1 LAEDPT
7 QASILHAWAET
18 LLQIGENAFAMHD
31 PDIPFTSRKPSNL
44 RRKVIRTMD
53 DVHGMIKDVY
63 GSLSEISQKDPS
75 ELIDEPM
82 VHSAILCPLNAS
94 VDFINACCL
103 DQWARPLTTKLS
115 IDEYI
120 SDTGHDDALVV
131 TIEHLNA
138 QTPNGSPPHRLDLKI
153 GMPLI
158 LLRNMAD
165 GLMNGTRMILQEAK
179 PSVLRCMVIN
189 GPQAGK
195 IVYLPRFLFKHEGA
209 DQPLRWQRRQFPV
222 RPCWAMTIN
231 KSQGQTFIHVAI
243 CLVQI
248 VHNGD
253 AHEDGISV
261 SVAVAAAEVFG
272 HGQFYVGTSRSGNPT
287 KVCIYTTAD
296 QLDKDTIINVVY
308 PEALPMAI
316 RGQPDGVVYR
326 TARHAQ
332 PVNSSNSIIDM
343 VPDEVDPPRDY
354 LSYVY
359 RDGMR
364 VPANHEFEDV
374 PHHGYQFDME
384 PNGSH
389 SAGELH
395 HYVEY
400 YNQLAAENGRL
411 EEEREEWVQHVLNA
425 DDYMWEH

>member
-1 LAEDPT
+1 
-7 QASILHAWAET
+7 
-18 LLQIGENAFAMHD
+18 
-31 PDIPFTSRKPSNL
+31 
-44 RRKVIRTMD
+44 
-53 DVHGMIKDVY
+53 
-63 GSLSEISQKDPS
+63 
-75 ELIDEPM
+75 
-82 VHSAILCPLNAS
+82 
-94 VDFINACCL
+94 
-103 DQWARPLTTKLS
+103 
-115 IDEYI
+115 
-120 SDTGHDDALVV
+120 
-131 TIEHLNA
+131 
-138 QTPNGSPPHRLDLKI
+138 
-153 GMPLI
+153 
-158 LLRNMAD
+158 
-165 GLMNGTRMILQEAK
+165 
-179 PSVLRCMVIN
+179 
-189 GPQAGK
+189 
-195 IVYLPRFLFKHEGA
+195 
-209 DQPLRWQRRQFPV
+209 
-222 RPCWAMTIN
+222 MTIN

-248 VHNGD
+248 VYND
-253 AHEDGISV
+253 NAHENGSV

-272 HGQFYVGTSRSGNPT
+272 HGQFYVGTSRS
-287 KVCIYTTAD
+287 D

-308 PEALPMAI
+308 PEALPMEI

-326 TARHAQ
+326 TARVAE
-332 PVNSSNSIIDM
+332 PVNGSNSIIDM
-343 VPDEVDPPRDY
+343 VPDELDPPRDY

-384 PNGSH
+384 PNGLH